1 MTLLNFFKFFLYSG
15 IELFKHIRCA
25 TIQSNLNEYQ
35 K

>member
-1 MTLLNFFKFFLYSG
+1 MTLLNFFKFLYSG
-15 IELFKHIRCA
+15 IELLKHIRCA